1 MEQREQREQRDTKR
15 HRSKTQRKQRG
26 QDKRSVKSRNNK
38 KKEDFIGLGSITG
51 SLGSVGGDIMG
62 PVKDAANALKDIGNS
77 IKEGLNV
84 FIKIWDLIRLVF
96 DFFKWIV
103 TDLLNPLVWIDDV
116 IMAVIDGLKLFVLAL
131 LDAIFTLLYKII
143 ELFISPLSRG
153 ILGDSQDVK
162 CYVSGDTCGVPYTVL
177 FATIVMPPLG
187 VFMELGLKGWINIFI
202 CACLTLVFY
211 LPGLLYALILLYC

>member
-1 MEQREQREQRDTKR
+1 MSRRIQRREDRKNKR
-15 HRSKTQRKQRG
+15 HETKH
-26 QDKRSVKSRNNK
+26 K

-51 SLGSVGGDIMG
+51 GLGDIGGDIIG
-62 PVKDAANALKDIGNS
+62 PIKDAANALKDIGNS
-77 IKEGLNV
+77 IKSGLEV
-84 FIKIWDLIRLVF
+84 FVKIWDLIKLVF

-116 IMAVIDGLKLFVLAL
+116 IMAVIDGLKLFVLSL
-131 LDAIFTLLYKII
+131 LDAIFTLLYKIMEI
-143 ELFISPLSRG
+143 FISPLSRG
-153 ILGDSQDVK
+153 ILGDSTDVK
-162 CYVSGDTCGVPYTVL
+162 CYTSGETCGVPYTVL

-202 CACLTLVFY
+202 CACLTLIYY